1 MLAGRSGETGELEL
15 EQPLRPTRAIALR
28 RNFPPSREFLEH
40 IEGFYRARIT
50 NYYYIYHIIT
60 VHTEHRLLPLSFAR
74 PCFPRDRRPSLTS
87 AKSRILYYILVS
99 TRLLLHAKIQ
109 SAALSSHEWTRKN
122 ILLRSYAK
130 ELFTVFYVPEFNCI
144 LSHYIEFSHPA
155 QRAVSSDSREMPIDQ
170 SEKIY

>member
-1 MLAGRSGETGELEL
+1 MQKYNL
-15 EQPLRPTRAIALR
+15 
-28 RNFPPSREFLEH
+28 
-40 IEGFYRARIT
+40 
-50 NYYYIYHIIT
+50 
-60 VHTEHRLLPLSFAR
+60 
-74 PCFPRDRRPSLTS
+74 
-87 AKSRILYYILVS
+87 
-99 TRLLLHAKIQ
+99 
-109 SAALSSHEWTRKN
+109 AALSSLEWTRKN

>member
-1 MLAGRSGETGELEL
+1 M
-15 EQPLRPTRAIALR
+15 
-28 RNFPPSREFLEH
+28 FPCPISN
-40 IEGFYRARIT
+40 
-50 NYYYIYHIIT
+50 NYYLYHIIT

-109 SAALSSHEWTRKN
+109 SAALSSLEWTRKN

-130 ELFTVFYVPEFNCI
+130 ELFAELSRNYLSILKKLNKDKNLVNVFMGIINAYLIQPDFNAKVVLI
-144 LSHYIEFSHPA
+144 LP
-155 QRAVSSDSREMPIDQ
+155 
-170 SEKIY
+170 KNT

>member
-1 MLAGRSGETGELEL
+1 MG
-15 EQPLRPTRAIALR
+15 
-28 RNFPPSREFLEH
+28 REFLEH
-40 IEGFYRARIT
+40 IERFYHARFS
-50 NYYYIYHIIT
+50 NHYYLYHIIT

-99 TRLLLHAKIQ
+99 TQLLLHAKIQ
-109 SAALSSHEWTRKN
+109 SAALSSLEWTRKN
-122 ILLRSYAK
+122 ILLRSSAK
-130 ELFTVFYVPEFNCI
+130 ELFTVFDVPEFNCI

-170 SEKIY
+170 SEKVY